1 MEDVLAV
8 RDEYRLQGWAEI
20 IRERQA
26 SGLTN
31 KEFCA
36 QRGITEKTY
45 YYWLRKVREAAA
57 ETVAPQLV
65 RLEERGEGERAHRI
79 EIRYGEAE
87 LKLPEDVDLRAV
99 SGCVGQGTVPCPIN
113 SCTPCSWPLHACF
126 DLLCD
131 SFFHDLLCVDIKDK
145 SNATV

>member
-99 SGCVGQGTVPCPIN
+99 SGCVGQGTVPCPIPK
-113 SCTPCSWPLHACF
+113 T
-126 DLLCD
+126 
-131 SFFHDLLCVDIKDK
+131 
-145 SNATV
+145 TVARCIG